1 MSSLRASSKLLNLFI
16 HSSCSKVKRVVEGS
30 GEAELEDEDEPLLIG
45 IGLFD
50 GGEGLLLPSINKV
63 NLLGKYTKPSSI

>member
-30 GEAELEDEDEPLLIG
+30 GEAELEDEPLLIG